1 MVYDTCYKGIFVI
14 STYKDYCKGKK
25 RFPYNHRKIYI
36 HDQECKIRVS
46 VDTLKIIVV

>member
-14 STYKDYCKGKK
+14 LKYKDYCKGKM
-25 RFPYNHRKIYI
+25 RFQYNHRKISI

-46 VDTLKIIVV
+46 VNTLKIIMV